1 SARHLAEGMEGVS
14 GIEVWPVETNL
25 VFFDLKKTGITA
37 QIFHEQLLKRG
48 VRIGIK
54 SKFEMRAV
62 THLDVS
68 MDQVNRAVDAVA
80 DVVARA

>member
-1 SARHLAEGMEGVS
+1 MCIR
-14 GIEVWPVETNL
+14 
-25 VFFDLKKTGITA
+25 DR
-37 QIFHEQLLKRG
+37 LLKRG

-54 SKFEMRAV
+54 SKYEMRAV

-80 DVVARA
+80 DVGAEA